1 MSQHCSSFFEKI
13 SLPSRRPH
21 RRGLESVSPRTFT
34 LFAIAMN
41 RFLLL
46 VLAAGMATAP
56 RPAAAQAGGFPVPT
70 TSRTQFVLIDGE
82 VVRREG
88 TQTTPLT
95 QNVKLPGGVKINY
108 KNGIV
113 EMPADKVNPQGKKIT
128 LQEGDYVRPD
138 GGVVFATPASA
149 AAARGEGTPPTTP
162 PGTKYDTYVQ
172 RGPGFANPAV
182 QVSLLNKKIE
192 LLNQKI
198 QLLSQGQPTMPDTKA
213 IDDQLARLDAQLN
226 APK

>member
-1 MSQHCSSFFEKI
+1 MTRF
-13 SLPSRRPH
+13 
-21 RRGLESVSPRTFT
+21 
-34 LFAIAMN
+34 
-41 RFLLL
+41 FLL
-46 VLAAGMATAP
+46 VFAAGCLTSAP
-56 RPAAAQAGGFPVPT
+56 RLAAAQAGGFPVQT
-70 TSRTQFVLIDGE
+70 TSRTQFVMTNGE

-88 TQTTPLT
+88 TQTMPLT
-95 QNVKLPGGVKINY
+95 QNVKLLGGVKINY

-113 EMPADKVNPQGKKIT
+113 EMPADKISPKGKKIT

-149 AAARGEGTPPTTP
+149 AAARGEGTPTTTP

-172 RGPGFANPAV
+172 HGPGFSDPAM
-182 QVSLLNKKIE
+182 QVSLLTKKVE

-198 QLLSQGQPTMPDTKA
+198 RALSQGQTTLPNTKA
-213 IDDQLARLDAQLN
+213 IDDQLTQLDAQLN